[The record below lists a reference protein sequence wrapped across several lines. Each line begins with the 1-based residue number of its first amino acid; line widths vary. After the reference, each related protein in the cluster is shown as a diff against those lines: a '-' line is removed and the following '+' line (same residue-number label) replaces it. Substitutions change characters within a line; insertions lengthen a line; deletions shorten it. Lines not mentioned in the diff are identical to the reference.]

1 MCHDTTRKISA
12 ATYQRYK
19 PKSVKLQGC
28 NPFRQSCCEQCQNF
42 ENILNEASKY
52 MKNIPID
59 VGDAIDHSMCA
70 YTGYFPKI
78 ECILCICDNCGMSKY
93 KESILKKNAS
103 KMCDKSKCF
112 LVKLWVTKTVCNKEG
127 NAQSFLH

>member
-1 MCHDTTRKISA
+1 
-12 ATYQRYK
+12 
-19 PKSVKLQGC
+19 
-28 NPFRQSCCEQCQNF
+28 
-42 ENILNEASKY
+42 

-59 VGDAIDHSMCA
+59 VGDAIDHNMCA

-78 ECILCICDNCGMSKY
+78 ECISCICDNCGMSKY

-103 KMCDKSKCF
+103 KICDKSKCF
-112 LVKLWVTKTVCNKEG
+112 LVKLGVNKTVCNKEG